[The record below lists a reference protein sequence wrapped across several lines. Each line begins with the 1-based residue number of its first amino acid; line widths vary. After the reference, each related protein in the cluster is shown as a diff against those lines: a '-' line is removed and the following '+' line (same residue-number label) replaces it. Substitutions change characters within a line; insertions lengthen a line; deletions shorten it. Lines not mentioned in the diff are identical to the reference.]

1 MTIRHALA
9 AVASLGLLA
18 ACEPDPAD
26 TGDEV
31 VTTAPTIDTT
41 DSPSEQLENEAAA
54 VRENAAKQVE
64 NIEDRAKATAENVE
78 ESAERAAERLEAEA
92 EKAEEVK

>member
-1 MTIRHALA
+1 MTIRLALA

-18 ACEPDPAD
+18 ACEPDPAE

-41 DSPSEQLENEAAA
+41 DSPSEQIENEADA
-54 VRENAAKQVE
+54 VRENAEKQAE
-64 NIEDRAKATAENVE
+64 NIEDRAEATAENIE
-78 ESAERAAERLEAEA
+78 ESAEKAADRLEAEA
-92 EKAEEVK
+92 EKAK

>member
-1 MTIRHALA
+1 MSIRLALA

-26 TGDEV
+26 TGEEI
-31 VTTAPTIDTT
+31 TNTAPTIDTT

-54 VRENAAKQVE
+54 VRENAEKQAE
-64 NIEDRAKATAENVE
+64 NIE
-78 ESAERAAERLEAEA
+78 ESADKAAERLEAEA
-92 EKAEEVK
+92 EKAK